1 MMHFLNYRK
10 TLGPKKKKV
19 IYCCFLYRNNQG
31 GSFTGCLQQLAVVEF
46 RISHGDKVF
55 RVTDND
61 IRDLETWKNDG
72 IQEQFFPE
80 DTIQGYSA
88 GAGLLRL
95 LRSKSVNLGKLIFT
109 TEKQQFQICLK
120 FFLTKSSLCMREYT
134 EYMEL
139 KAWFVRNCEI
149 LNSKHSNTEA
159 CWPSLPSIVM
169 KLILM
174 KLVFDHFFF

>member
-1 MMHFLNYRK
+1 MV
-10 TLGPKKKKV
+10 P
-19 IYCCFLYRNNQG
+19 
-31 GSFTGCLQQLAVVEF
+31 SLAVVEF

-95 LRSKSVNLGKLIFT
+95 SRSKSVNLGKLIFT

-120 FFLTKSSLCMREYT
+120 FF
-134 EYMEL
+134 
-139 KAWFVRNCEI
+139 
-149 LNSKHSNTEA
+149 
-159 CWPSLPSIVM
+159 
-169 KLILM
+169 
-174 KLVFDHFFF
+174 